1 MALTA
6 PVGNNTSRQIAPEGA
21 FPARCYQIVD
31 LGTTMQTG
39 QYPGKKRKVQ
49 LIFELPTELCE
60 FEKGEGLKPFYAR
73 AIYNL
78 SMNSKSVLRRDIESW
93 AGKKMPDEVA
103 GTFDIFSLL
112 GKACLLNITHV
123 EKGDAK
129 YANII
134 GISPLPKGL
143 VCPPAF
149 NEQLT
154 YNTQDHDEVTFLKLP
169 DFIQDKIKIS
179 DEYIARISK
188 PFTPNVGAPVD
199 TAWMGA
205 AEEEAPF

>member
-1 MALTA
+1 
-6 PVGNNTSRQIAPEGA
+6 
-21 FPARCYQIVD
+21 
-31 LGTTMQTG
+31 MQTG

-103 GTFDIFSLL
+103 GSFDIFSLL

-123 EKGDAK
+123 EKGDAT

-149 NEQLT
+149 NEPLT
-154 YNTQDHDEVTFLKLP
+154 YNTQDHDEVNFLKLP

-179 DEYIARISK
+179 DEYIARISAPQK
-188 PFTPNVGAPVD
+188 AAPTPAAQE
-199 TAWMGA
+199 AWLGA

>member
-21 FPARCYQIVD
+21 YPARCYQIVD

-39 QYPGKKRKVQ
+39 QFPDKKRKVQ
-49 LIFELPTELCE
+49 FIFDLPTELHE

-73 AIYNL
+73 SIYNL

-93 AGKKMPDEVA
+93 AGKKMADDFA
-103 GTFDIFSLL
+103 STFDIFTLL
-112 GKACLLNITHV
+112 GKACMLNITHV
-123 EKGDAK
+123 TKGDAV

-143 VCPPAF
+143 ACPAAF
-149 NEQLT
+149 NEPLV
-154 YNTQDHDEVTFLKLP
+154 YNTEDHDEVSFLKLP
-169 DFIQDKIKIS
+169 EFIRDKIKIS
-179 DEYIARISK
+179 DEYIKRISQ
-188 PFTPNVGAPVD
+188 PFTPNVGALVES
-199 TAWMGA
+199 AWLG
-205 AEEEAPF
+205 EDDNEAPF

>member
-6 PVGNNTSRQIAPEGA
+6 PVGNNTSRAIAPEGA
-21 FPARCYQIVD
+21 YPARCYQIVD

-49 LIFELPTELCE
+49 FIFELPTELHE

-93 AGKKMPDEVA
+93 AGKKMADDFA
-103 GTFDIFSLL
+103 ATFDIFTLL
-112 GKACLLNITHV
+112 GKACMLNITHV
-123 EKGDAK
+123 QKGDAT

-149 NEQLT
+149 NEPLT
-154 YNTQDHDEVTFLKLP
+154 YNTQDHDEVAFLKLP
-169 DFIQDKIKIS
+169 EFIQDKIKIS

-188 PFTPNVGAPVD
+188 PFTPNVTAPAQD
-199 TAWMGA
+199 AWLG
-205 AEEEAPF
+205 ESEEAPF